1 MNFIND
7 ILSKLKGVK
16 TYVSAALTVIA
27 AIIYAV
33 TTWDIAG
40 AAGFIGLS
48 AQAAAL
54 RSAIGDF
61 KKGVDEKFFGQE

>member
-16 TYVSAALTVIA
+16 TYISAALTVIA

-54 RSAIGDF
+54 RSAISDF
-61 KKGVDEKFFGQE
+61 KKGVDEKFFAQE